1 MSHLNGT
8 QLTQAREQLAALEKE
23 LQAEIKDELRNSDG
37 GNTLNLAD
45 SVHDASEESV
55 ADLLRDLNNALINQ
69 HLVALK
75 QVNTAYQRLNT
86 GHYGECSDCG
96 EEIQWERL
104 LNQPVASRC
113 VACQSLREKT
123 YDTNSL

>member
-1 MSHLNGT
+1 MSHLDAA

-37 GNTLNLAD
+37 GTTLNLAD

-75 QVNTAYQRLNT
+75 QINTAYQRLNT

-96 EEIQWERL
+96 KEIQWERL
-104 LNQPVASRC
+104 LKQPAASRC
-113 VACQSLREKT
+113 VTCQSLHEKT
-123 YDTNSL
+123 YDTSSL

>member
-1 MSHLNGT
+1 MSHLDGA
-8 QLTQAREQLAALEKE
+8 QLTQAREQLAVLEQE
-23 LQAEIKDELRNSDG
+23 LQAEIKDELRNCDG
-37 GNTLNLAD
+37 GNTLNLSD
-45 SVHDASEESV
+45 SVHDAGEESV

-104 LNQPVASRC
+104 LKQPAASRC
-113 VACQSLREKT
+113 VSCQSLREKT
-123 YDTNSL
+123 YEANSL

>member
-8 QLTQAREQLAALEKE
+8 QLTQAREQLAALEQR
-23 LQAEIKDELRNSDG
+23 LQTEIKDELKNSDG

-45 SVHDASEESV
+45 SVHDIGEESV

-69 HLVALK
+69 HLIALN

-104 LNQPVASRC
+104 IKQPAASRC
-113 VACQSLREKT
+113 VPCQSLREKT
-123 YDTNSL
+123 YGTNSL

>member
-75 QVNTAYQRLNT
+75 QVNTAYQRLNI

-104 LNQPVASRC
+104 LNQPAASRC

>member
-104 LNQPVASRC
+104 LNQPAASRC

>member
-1 MSHLNGT
+1 MSHLDAA

-23 LQAEIKDELRNSDG
+23 LQAEIKDELRNSDDS
-37 GNTLNLAD
+37 NTLNLAD
-45 SVHDASEESV
+45 SVHDAGEESV

-86 GHYGECSDCG
+86 GQYGECSDCG

-104 LNQPVASRC
+104 LKQPAASRC
-113 VACQSLREKT
+113 VTCQSLREKT

>member
-23 LQAEIKDELRNSDG
+23 LQAEIREELHNCDG
-37 GNTLNLAD
+37 DTTLNLAD
-45 SVHDASEESV
+45 SVHDTGEESV

-69 HLVALK
+69 HLAALN

-104 LNQPVASRC
+104 LKQPAASRC
-113 VACQSLREKT
+113 VSCQSLREKT
-123 YDTNSL
+123 YDANRL

>member
-8 QLTQAREQLAALEKE
+8 QLNQAREQLAALEQA
-23 LQAEIKDELRNSDG
+23 LQAEIKAEVQNSNGD
-37 GNTLNLAD
+37 NTLNLAD
-45 SVHDASEESV
+45 SVHDAGEESV

-104 LNQPVASRC
+104 VKQPAASRC
-113 VACQSLREKT
+113 VSCQSLREKT
-123 YDTNSL
+123 YDANSQ

>member
-1 MSHLNGT
+1 MSHLDAA

-104 LNQPVASRC
+104 LNQPAASRC